1 MNENIHQKECSLYLS
16 NIDLELK
23 LNDENKQILH
33 RITKYMKSFYLEEYE
48 TEILRK
54 DLIGMA
60 LETETRG
67 ETLQNIIG
75 DNINDFCDELIQ
87 AELGIT
93 IPKGKKLL
101 HFASNLFIIKG
112 MYILVILSFVL
123 LSMAILPYQQ
133 FLNKISK
140 ILPSEGIIIYFIV
153 ESAIVGSI
161 SLFSG
166 IKGRKMAA
174 KPNAAKICLL
184 LGIVCVL
191 LDVMDCLVTIFTKE
205 PMTQTPE
212 TTILN
217 IIIMIIYC
225 GIPVLYIVGAK
236 KNLDECNLGTNITET
251 TGNS

>member
-1 MNENIHQKECSLYLS
+1 MNENVQKNERSLYLS
-16 NIDLELK
+16 NIDLEMK

-33 RITKYMKSFYLEEYE
+33 QITKYMKSFCLEESE

-60 LETETRG
+60 LEAETRG
-67 ETLQNIIG
+67 ETLKNIIG

-93 IPKGKKLL
+93 IPRGKKLL
-101 HFASNLFIIKG
+101 RFSSNLLVFKG
-112 MYILVILSFVL
+112 IYILVILSFIL
-123 LSMAILPYQQ
+123 LTMAILPYQQ
-133 FLNKISK
+133 FLNQISN
-140 ILPSEGIIIYFIV
+140 ILPMEGILIYYIV
-153 ESAIVGSI
+153 KSTVIGSV

-174 KPNAAKICLL
+174 KPAAAKTCLL

-191 LDVMDCLVTIFTKE
+191 LDVFDCLVALFTKE
-205 PMTQTPE
+205 PIIQDLE

-217 IIIMIIYC
+217 IIIMIVYH
-225 GIPVLYIVGAK
+225 GIPILYIIGAK
-236 KNLDECNLGTNITET
+236 KNLDECNSVTDPAESSGNI
-251 TGNS
+251 